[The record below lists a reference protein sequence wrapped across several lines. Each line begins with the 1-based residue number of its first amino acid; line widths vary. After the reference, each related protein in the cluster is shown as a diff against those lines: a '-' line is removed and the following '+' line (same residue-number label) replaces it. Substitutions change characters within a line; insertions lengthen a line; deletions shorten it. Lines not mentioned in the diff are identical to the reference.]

1 MNNTSPIRPETKFS
15 KELIYQQL
23 QKIFS
28 DPFFSNS
35 DILRKFLTF
44 IVDQTLSGHA
54 NWLKEYTI
62 GVNVLNKS
70 ADFKPQDNGIVRI
83 HAGRLRRALHHYYN
97 SIGALDA
104 IHISIPKGGYIP
116 VFNEAGSLL
125 ANEEPDNTGKALAD
139 SPSENLAKKPSAL
152 AVIPFQHFHNTPLE
166 NSLVDGLG
174 LQLSNE
180 LMQFEKYPVI
190 AYYTMRDLWKKT
202 SDISKV
208 ALFVDAKY
216 VIAGSLQILENKVRS
231 HIQLIDSYTNRQVWS
246 CMYEGEFAAENI
258 FRLQDEIVKFIIS
271 ELIKSRKLTEDKKQ
285 RTSMIAVA

>member
-1 MNNTSPIRPETKFS
+1 MKNTSPILLEIRFS
-15 KELIYQQL
+15 KELIEQQL

-28 DPFFSNS
+28 DPFFANS

-97 SIGALDA
+97 SVGALDS
-104 IHISIPKGGYIP
+104 IHISIPKGGYVP
-116 VFNEAGSLL
+116 VFAENDATAANNEPGNAGNAVDALS
-125 ANEEPDNTGKALAD
+125 DNT
-139 SPSENLAKKPSAL
+139 PRKPSAL
-152 AVIPFQHFHNTPLE
+152 AVIPFQHFHNNPLE

-180 LMQFEKYPVI
+180 LMQFDKYPVI
-190 AYYTMRDLWKKT
+190 AYYTIRDLWKKT
-202 SDISKV
+202 NDISKV

-216 VIAGSLQILENKVRS
+216 VIAGSLQTLENKVRS
-231 HIQLIDSYTNRQVWS
+231 HIQLIDSHTNRQVWS

-258 FRLQDEIVKFIIS
+258 FKLQDEIVKFIIS
-271 ELIKSRKLTEDKKQ
+271 ELIKSHKLTENKKP

>member
-1 MNNTSPIRPETKFS
+1 MKPDYNLSLDIKFTK
-15 KELIYQQL
+15 EGIEQQI

-28 DPFFSNS
+28 DPFFTNS

-97 SIGALDA
+97 SVGALDP
-104 IHISIPKGGYIP
+104 IHISIPKGGYVP
-116 VFNEAGSLL
+116 VFAENGAKTANNESVNA
-125 ANEEPDNTGKALAD
+125 PV
-139 SPSENLAKKPSAL
+139 ENVPEATSKKPAAL
-152 AVIPFQHFHNTPLE
+152 AVIPFQHFHNNPLE

-190 AYYTMRDLWKKT
+190 AYYTIRDLWKKT
-202 SDISKV
+202 GDISKV

-216 VIAGSLQILENKVRS
+216 VIAGSLQTLENKVRS
-231 HIQLIDSYTNRQVWS
+231 HIQLIDSHTNRQVWS
-246 CMYEGEFAAENI
+246 CMYEGDFSAENI
-258 FRLQDEIVKFIIS
+258 FKLQDEIVKFIIS
-271 ELIKSRKLTEDKKQ
+271 GLVKSRKLTEDKKQ
-285 RTSMIAVA
+285 RASMIAVA